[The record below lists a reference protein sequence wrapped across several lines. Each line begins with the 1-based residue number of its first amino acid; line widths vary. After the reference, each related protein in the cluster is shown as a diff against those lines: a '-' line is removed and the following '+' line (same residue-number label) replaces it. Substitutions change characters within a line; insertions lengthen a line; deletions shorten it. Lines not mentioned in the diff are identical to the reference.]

1 MCISKGHT
9 FKRLED
15 KPKPEEN
22 KKKKDEITVSKIDQI
37 LEADDLT
44 EEKFQEFLNF
54 QQQDQATKE
63 QKLAV
68 SKHMHKLALGIDI
81 LTESVMKTFTMDSI
95 KKFTSLIDIQN
106 VKETN
111 DNHKKEIIDKAK
123 LINQLVKDLGFKNIF
138 DNQTKLNRKEFLEK
152 VETVT
157 KNNII
162 FTNPLNTKVRFNLSK
177 QHKTIT
183 SSNKF
188 LGFINGLFHDYNIK
202 ITQNRVTVNYKND
215 TIYKLTIINDINELL
230 EYKIKLGFDL
240 YDGQSMRTPST
251 SNTYENLI
259 DKKKMETVQKKLK
272 AEQKTKHIAQ
282 QNGETF

>member
-22 KKKKDEITVSKIDQI
+22 KNKTDDITVTKIDQI
-37 LEADDLT
+37 LDAEDLT
-44 EEKFQEFLNF
+44 EAEFQECLIA
-54 QQQDQATKE
+54 QSTDKATKE
-63 QKLAV
+63 QKISV
-68 SKHMHKLALGIDI
+68 TKHMYKLNLALGLDNLNENI
-81 LTESVMKTFTMDSI
+81 LKTFTMDSI

-162 FTNPLNTKVRFNLSK
+162 FTNPLNTKVRFN
-177 QHKTIT
+177 
-183 SSNKF
+183 
-188 LGFINGLFHDYNIK
+188 
-202 ITQNRVTVNYKND
+202 
-215 TIYKLTIINDINELL
+215 
-230 EYKIKLGFDL
+230 
-240 YDGQSMRTPST
+240 
-251 SNTYENLI
+251 
-259 DKKKMETVQKKLK
+259 
-272 AEQKTKHIAQ
+272 
-282 QNGETF
+282 

>member
-22 KKKKDEITVSKIDQI
+22 KKKKDEIKGTKIDQI
-37 LEADDLT
+37 LEAEDLT
-44 EEKFQEFLNF
+44 EEKFQECLIA
-54 QQQDQATKE
+54 QQTDQATTK

-68 SKHMHKLALGIDI
+68 TKHMHKLALGLDN
-81 LTESVMKTFTMDSI
+81 LNENVLKTFTMDSI

-123 LINQLVKDLGFKNIF
+123 LINQLVKDLGIKNIF
-138 DNQTKLNRKEFLEK
+138 DNEKKLNRKELLEK
-152 VETVT
+152 VETIT

-162 FTNPLNTKVRFNLSK
+162 FTDKLNTKVRFNLSK
-177 QHKTIT
+177 QAKIS
-183 SSNKF
+183 SSNGF
-188 LGFINGLFHDYNIK
+188 LGFVNGLFQDYNIK
-202 ITQNRVTVNYKND
+202 IIQKRVAVNYKND
-215 TIYKLTIINDINELL
+215 TVYKLTIINDINELL
-230 EYKIKLGFDL
+230 QYKINLGFNL
-240 YDGQSMRTPST
+240 YDSQSMRTPST
-251 SNTYENLI
+251 TNTYANLI

-272 AEQKTKHIAQ
+272 MEQKTKQIAQ
-282 QNGETF
+282 QNGQIF

>member
-44 EEKFQEFLNF
+44 EEKFQECLIG
-54 QQQDQATKE
+54 QQTDQATTK

-68 SKHMHKLALGIDI
+68 TKHMHKLALGIDI

-106 VKETN
+106 VKESN

-123 LINQLVKDLGFKNIF
+123 LINQLVKD
-138 DNQTKLNRKEFLEK
+138 
-152 VETVT
+152 
-157 KNNII
+157 
-162 FTNPLNTKVRFNLSK
+162 
-177 QHKTIT
+177 
-183 SSNKF
+183 
-188 LGFINGLFHDYNIK
+188 
-202 ITQNRVTVNYKND
+202 
-215 TIYKLTIINDINELL
+215 
-230 EYKIKLGFDL
+230 
-240 YDGQSMRTPST
+240 
-251 SNTYENLI
+251 
-259 DKKKMETVQKKLK
+259 
-272 AEQKTKHIAQ
+272 
-282 QNGETF
+282 